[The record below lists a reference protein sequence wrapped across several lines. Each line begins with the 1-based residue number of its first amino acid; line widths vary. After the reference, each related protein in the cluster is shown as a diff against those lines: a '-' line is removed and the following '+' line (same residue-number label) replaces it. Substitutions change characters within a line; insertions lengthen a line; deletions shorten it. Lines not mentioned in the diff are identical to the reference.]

1 MESEHVVI
9 SDLTKTID
17 RCYGVIDTFMFDARF
32 EKQNET
38 KLRLLAEETLTFLK
52 DIVDGI
58 ETIFWIQGDKKN
70 CDLVFL
76 CKKQLTPEKKTD
88 LLSMSSSGKN
98 KSYTG
103 FSGIIKGLFANPDEL
118 SSKWTL
124 TDYQFKVAK
133 ERGTKNGDE
142 LADELEKT
150 IIASLAD
157 EIEVS
162 IENDHIRMVVSKRF

>member
-9 SDLTKTID
+9 SNLTNTID
-17 RCYGVIDTFMFDARF
+17 RCYELIETFMFDVRF

-52 DIVDGI
+52 DIVDGN
-58 ETIFWIQGDKKN
+58 ENIFWIQGDKKN
-70 CDLVFL
+70 CDLEFL
-76 CKKQLTPEKKTD
+76 CKKQLTPEKKAD
-88 LLSMSSSGKN
+88 LLSMSSTGKN
-98 KSYTG
+98 TSYRG
-103 FSGIIKGLFANPDEL
+103 FKGIIKGLFANPDEL

-124 TDYQFKVAK
+124 TDYQFKVAR

-142 LADELEKT
+142 IADELEKT